1 MILPGGHLE
10 CHAHDSMRRLD
21 SVSVSDRSNV
31 TSGQSYSS
39 GDQPYSPGKIP
50 RINSTSAKSSQRK
63 SGSQASRSS
72 ME

>member
-1 MILPGGHLE
+1 MSRPRFL
-10 CHAHDSMRRLD
+10 RRLD
-21 SVSVSDRSNV
+21 SVSVSDQSNV
-31 TSGQSYSS
+31 TSDQLRSS
-39 GDQPYSPGKIP
+39 GDQSYSPGKIP